1 MKALKAKGFTEMN
14 IQETYYNIHCA
25 IDKVNEYQK
34 KIPERIKP
42 VLLLFFL
49 IFHSHFSHALPFHFQ
64 FDLLAGSY
72 ASSNGDETR
81 VLWNGSVGLKTKK
94 IRVSIQCIKY
104 SVWMLSKTSS
114 SSSSG
119 SGYIHQ
125 QQSNDTTTQ
134 WIEAVFQI
142 KCIATSEQTD
152 AEWDKAFRLKMC
164 ITFIHTCIYL
174 ISECISLSNHTILRY
189 EYDVVFFLLKDPE
202 KWLMAHRTK
211 WLNLVSAMST
221 VLNWFYLLAEFLYIF
236 FFFYFFCFWLRF
248 YFGSF
253 EW

>member
-1 MKALKAKGFTEMN
+1 
-14 IQETYYNIHCA
+14 
-25 IDKVNEYQK
+25 
-34 KIPERIKP
+34 
-42 VLLLFFL
+42 
-49 IFHSHFSHALPFHFQ
+49 
-64 FDLLAGSY
+64 
-72 ASSNGDETR
+72 
-81 VLWNGSVGLKTKK
+81 
-94 IRVSIQCIKY
+94 
-104 SVWMLSKTSS
+104 MLSKTSS
-114 SSSSG
+114 SSSG
-119 SGYIHQ
+119 GYIHQ
-125 QQSNDTTTQ
+125 LQSNDTTTQ

-189 EYDVVFFLLKDPE
+189 EYDLVFFLLKDPE

-236 FFFYFFCFWLRF
+236 FLFYFFAFDFGFILVALNDNIRDRLLLISSLLLSIFVVVVVHRIRLWWTSHPVVISFFFLFHLYHRVICLGPAHVKTIRLWSIF
-248 YFGSF
+248 YWIFCKWKVFVYVLGVTEF
-253 EW
+253 K